1 MFFRGKLGS
10 VNIVAGM
17 SRSRQCSDPRDK
29 IFAIL
34 SLSTLDWPYSDID
47 YKKSVQDVFSDF
59 SSKIPLQSLLH
70 SLEDPSTRVTMG
82 LPSWVPDY
90 CVARYP
96 LSWITKGGAT
106 IYSAGIQGECSFRRL
121 DSQDSKILAV
131 SGFVVDTVDAI
142 GADYDEMTEGS
153 GLLDSLRLLEENL
166 GNGSAYEDIVEAFWR
181 TLITDLLAN
190 SDRHPVSEIYGPS
203 FRSASLHL
211 ITAHILKAEIRGSQL
226 LSVKSLLE
234 SLLAKSKSHDLPTWD
249 EVSNLVPC
257 SHLIT
262 RKKQS

>member
-1 MFFRGKLGS
+1 MFLRGKLGS

-70 SLEDPSTRVTMG
+70 SLEDPSTR
-82 LPSWVPDY
+82 LDN
-90 CVARYP
+90 
-96 LSWITKGGAT
+96 KGGAT

-166 GNGSAYEDIVEAFWR
+166 GNGSAYEDIVEAF
-181 TLITDLLAN
+181 
-190 SDRHPVSEIYGPS
+190 
-203 FRSASLHL
+203 
-211 ITAHILKAEIRGSQL
+211 
-226 LSVKSLLE
+226 
-234 SLLAKSKSHDLPTWD
+234 
-249 EVSNLVPC
+249 
-257 SHLIT
+257 
-262 RKKQS
+262 